1 MISRR
6 EKSHQSGIVVRFMAN
21 ENECFGFRWKHS
33 WCISCC
39 PAMETGV
46 NFVLISDVCIV
57 SVLKRKWRCN
67 INCLCL
73 HEKSITTARLMS
85 HQPNVCPHS
94 QSVCLLVKL
103 VLYAQSTTK
112 VPSGRP
118 RQTQV
123 NKLIVFVPIHNHFLL
138 VCLFVCFGGTDL
150 TFVVDWALKN
160 QLSLYLVCFVR
171 SFLFCIYRSLA
182 CIRWWILNQY
192 FHWFTHLISKSII
205 LFSC

>member
-1 MISRR
+1 
-6 EKSHQSGIVVRFMAN
+6 MAN

-39 PAMETGV
+39 SAMETGV

-57 SVLKRKWRCN
+57 SVLKKEMTLQHKLFVPSWK
-67 INCLCL
+67 INNDSTSDVTHTNRMFVLIHNQFVYLLNWYFTPSQPRRSHQDDQDKHKSTNWLCL
-73 HEKSITTARLMS
+73 
-85 HQPNVCPHS
+85 S
-94 QSVCLLVKL
+94 QF
-103 VLYAQSTTK
+103 T
-112 VPSGRP
+112 
-118 RQTQV
+118 
-123 NKLIVFVPIHNHFLL
+123 IIFLL
-138 VCLFVCFGGTDL
+138 VCLFCFLFVCFGRTDL

-205 LFSC
+205 FFSC